1 MQSVEQTF
9 PLTPSL
15 KLTVDQASFRRKAS
29 FLQFVQSGLELN
41 FMVAIDFTGSN
52 GDPTYPNSLHHCD
65 PNAFAHGGMNEY
77 ERTIAM
83 VGDVLEFYD
92 TDRQYP
98 VYGFGAQLPSGC
110 VSHCFP
116 LTGRR
121 LGARSGRSRGNHEHL
136 SSNADATCV
145 FQVPLSLLQSFDAPA
160 SAFHTLLSHRI
171 AQNIKPL
178 RSQYLI
184 LLIITDGAIHDMDE
198 TVAAIVAACE
208 LPLSIL
214 IVGVGNDDFLA
225 CRWHWEGCFTQVLD
239 GDERRLRAGGSR
251 GLARYRSVRC
261 AA

>member
-1 MQSVEQTF
+1 MFKTEVSHSRWCPFSIDLAILCNCDYVVSLAVSHAQDRPLLLEVFLFKPRGNHTLLGSHSSSLRGLMQSVEQTF

-116 LTGRR
+116 LTGDDSAPEVGGVAGIMNIYHQTLTHVRLSGPTFFAPIIRR
-121 LGARSGRSRGNHEHL
+121 
-136 SSNADATCV
+136 
-145 FQVPLSLLQSFDAPA
+145 
-160 SAFHTLLSHRI
+160 
-171 AQNIKPL
+171 
-178 RSQYLI
+178 
-184 LLIITDGAIHDMDE
+184 
-198 TVAAIVAACE
+198 ACE
-208 LPLSIL
+208 CVS
-214 IVGVGNDDFLA
+214 
-225 CRWHWEGCFTQVLD
+225 HTSFT
-239 GDERRLRAGGSR
+239 
-251 GLARYRSVRC
+251 
-261 AA
+261 

>member
-1 MQSVEQTF
+1 
-9 PLTPSL
+9 
-15 KLTVDQASFRRKAS
+15 
-29 FLQFVQSGLELN
+29 
-41 FMVAIDFTGSN
+41 MVAIDFTGSN

-136 SSNADATCV
+136 SSNADARASFRSHFLCSNHSTRQRVRFTHFFHIELLRTSNPCDPNTS
-145 FQVPLSLLQSFDAPA
+145 FCSLSRTEPFTTWMKRS
-160 SAFHTLLSHRI
+160 
-171 AQNIKPL
+171 L
-178 RSQYLI
+178 RSWR
-184 LLIITDGAIHDMDE
+184 
-198 TVAAIVAACE
+198 
-208 LPLSIL
+208 
-214 IVGVGNDDFLA
+214 LA
-225 CRWHWEGCFTQVLD
+225 NCLCRF
-239 GDERRLRAGGSR
+239 
-251 GLARYRSVRC
+251 
-261 AA
+261 

>member
-1 MQSVEQTF
+1 MFKTEVSHGRWCPFSIDLAILCNCDYVVSLAVSHAQDRPLLLEVFLFKPRGNHTLLGSHSSSLRGLMQSVEQTF

-98 VYGFGAQLPSGC
+98 VYGFGAQL
-110 VSHCFP
+110 
-116 LTGRR
+116 R
-121 LGARSGRSRGNHEHL
+121 
-136 SSNADATCV
+136 
-145 FQVPLSLLQSFDAPA
+145 
-160 SAFHTLLSHRI
+160 
-171 AQNIKPL
+171 
-178 RSQYLI
+178 
-184 LLIITDGAIHDMDE
+184 
-198 TVAAIVAACE
+198 
-208 LPLSIL
+208 
-214 IVGVGNDDFLA
+214 
-225 CRWHWEGCFTQVLD
+225 
-239 GDERRLRAGGSR
+239 
-251 GLARYRSVRC
+251 
-261 AA
+261 